1 MWKKNKGIVLILVL
15 FVYQFSFGQTND
27 HFYKRQLKGVN
38 DQWHKIVLPLDMYT
52 KVSEDV
58 SDVRI
63 YGFSQNGDTSEVPYI
78 TQIPES
84 KALPKELEFSLI
96 NSAAKSDG
104 FYFTFQMADEVL
116 ISEIMLYFVEQNY
129 DWKIKLEGSQDLKDW
144 FTIVDNYRILSIR
157 NGITDY
163 QFGKV
168 IFPPSKYK
176 YFRFFIKSKEKPT
189 LQQAKVLTTQKLDI
203 PLSKRQN
210 KYTIT
215 ENKKEKTTTVDIIL
229 SSFVPVS
236 EVSIYCDKKIE
247 FYRPFE
253 LKALRD
259 STKLASGSWT
269 YHYGTVK
276 SGTLSSLDENR
287 FSFNNT
293 WTKQLRCIIQN
304 NDNAPVNIDSIRVS
318 GPDYYLIGRFENKNM
333 PYYLFYGDKRLHKP
347 TYDIAHFTTPDSVA
361 NLELGDEEIIKL
373 DVVPQSPPLFEN
385 KWWLWILMVAII
397 IVLGG
402 FTLKMMKGTS

>member
-15 FVYQFSFGQTND
+15 FVYHFSFGQTND
-27 HFYKRQLKGVN
+27 HFYKRQLNGIN
-38 DQWHKIVLPLDMYT
+38 GQWHKILLPLDMYS

-78 TQIPES
+78 TQILES

-104 FYFTFQMADEVL
+104 FYFTFQMADQVL

-129 DWKIKLEGSQDLKDW
+129 DWKVKLEGSQDLKEW

-176 YFRFFIKSKEKPT
+176 YFRLFIKSKEKPT
-189 LQQAKVLTTQKLDI
+189 LQQAKVLNTQKLDI
-203 PLSKRQN
+203 PLSERQN

-236 EVSIYCDKKIE
+236 EVSIYNDKKIE
-247 FYRPFE
+247 FYRPLE
-253 LKALRD
+253 LKALED
-259 STKLASGSWT
+259 SSKLTSGEWK
-269 YHYGTVK
+269 YHFSSIM
-276 SGTLSSLDENR
+276 SGTLSSLENNHL
-287 FSFNNT
+287 SFKNT
-293 WTKQLRCIIQN
+293 WTKQLKCIIQN
-304 NDNAPVNIDSIRVS
+304 HDNAPLKIDSIRVS
-318 GPDYYLIGRFENKNM
+318 GPDYYLIGRFDNKNM
-333 PYYLFYGDKRLHKP
+333 AYYLVYGDKRWHKP
-347 TYDIAHFTTPDSVA
+347 TYDITHFTTPESVES
-361 NLELGDEEIIKL
+361 LELGEEEIVKI
-373 DVVPQSPPLFEN
+373 DVLAPSPPLFEN

-402 FTLKMMKGTS
+402 FTLKMIKGTS